1 MRIVIAAIF
10 SALML
15 FIWGF
20 VAHTVLPIGEMG
32 VQAPANEEV
41 ILDSV
46 KSGAP
51 NPGIYV
57 LPYVSSAQ
65 WKDEAFMKAF
75 AEKSKAQ
82 PFVYMVVSPPY
93 GDPMQMT
100 PQLVKQF
107 GSNFLGSLI
116 AAWLLVATRWG
127 FAARVLGATTMG
139 VFVWVGSVVPM
150 AVWYRFPTDFMI
162 AGLIEHV
169 VGWLLGGIVIAWWLG
184 RSQPRRI

>member
-1 MRIVIAAIF
+1 MRIVIAALFGAVI
-10 SALML
+10 L

-20 VAHTVLPIGEMG
+20 VAHTFLPIGEMG
-32 VQAPANEEV
+32 VKAPVNEDVVLEAV
-41 ILDSV
+41 T
-46 KSGAP
+46 SGTPTA
-51 NPGIYV
+51 GIYV

-65 WKDEAFMKAF
+65 WNDEMFMKSF

-107 GSNFLGSLI
+107 GCNFLGSLI
-116 AAWLLVATRWG
+116 MAWLLAATSWG
-127 FAARVLGATTMG
+127 VAARVLGAAGMG
-139 VFVWVGSVVPM
+139 VFVWTSSVVPM

-162 AGLIEHV
+162 GGLIEHV
-169 VGWLLGGIVIAWWLG
+169 VGWLLAGILIAWWLG
-184 RSQPRRI
+184 RTKPGRY